1 MRPSPLFSPHP
12 SSPVK
17 RLRALAAA
25 VAAPALLGGCDW
37 VVMNPSGDVARQQAD
52 LVLWSTGLMLLII
65 VPVIVL
71 TLVFA
76 WKYRA
81 SNETADYAPDW
92 DHSTGLELVIWSAPL
107 LIVIALG
114 ALTWISTHTLDPY
127 RPLSRIAPGRPLAK
141 SAKPLEIQVVSLD
154 WKWLFIYPEQGIA
167 PVNELVLPQDR
178 QVRFRL
184 TSSSVMNAFYV
195 PAMAGMVY
203 TMPGMET
210 KLHAVMNRPG
220 RFEGQS
226 ANYSGAGFSYMHFP
240 VDSVDDAGFA
250 RWVSE
255 AKTSGRTLDPA
266 TYMQL
271 EKPSERVP
279 SMRFA
284 AVTPQLFDRAVGMC
298 VQPGLSCMQD
308 TMTKDMQAGGGHG
321 AVVNDTPD
329 QRGSEAK
336 GALLKA
342 PEEKGDSPHRN
353 APRQQA
359 PGTNDRGSE
368 ANRSMTSADPLPQP
382 FAGRAAIA
390 RS

>member
-1 MRPSPLFSPHP
+1 MRAKPPLPMRTG
-12 SSPVK
+12 K
-17 RLRALAAA
+17 GLRALAVVLAG
-25 VAAPALLGGCDW
+25 PALLGGCDM
-37 VVMNPSGDVARQQAD
+37 VVMNPSGDVAQQQAK
-52 LVLWSTGLMLLII
+52 LVLASTGLMLLII

-71 TLVFA
+71 TVLFA

-81 SNETADYAPDW
+81 SNTDAEYAPDW

-107 LIVIALG
+107 LIIIALG

-127 RPLSRIAPGRPLAK
+127 RPLARLAEGRPLAK
-141 SAKPLEIQVVSLD
+141 TDKPLEIQVVSLD
-154 WKWLFIYPEQGIA
+154 WKWLFIYPEQGVA
-167 PVNELVLPQDR
+167 TVNELVLPKDR

-210 KLHAVMNRPG
+210 KLHAVLNRPG
-220 RFEGQS
+220 RFEGMS

-255 AKTSGRTLDPA
+255 AKTAGRTLNAA

-279 SMRFA
+279 AIRFA
-284 AVTPQLFDRAVGMC
+284 TVEPRLFDRAVGMC
-298 VQPGLSCMQD
+298 IQPGLSCMQD
-308 TMTKDMQAGGGHG
+308 TMAKDMQAGGGHG
-321 AVVNDTPD
+321 SAVNDTPD

-336 GALLKA
+336 GAILKT
-342 PEEKGDSPHRN
+342 PEEKGSSPHRN
-353 APRQQA
+353 APRPPA
-359 PGTNDRGSE
+359 PGTNDRGSA
-368 ANRSMTSADPLPQP
+368 ANRTMTSADPLPQP
-382 FAGRAAIA
+382 FAGRAPIA